1 MNSQIYSL
9 CAVVFAAIGSAASSQ
24 AQELKAGIIGLDT
37 SHVIAFTR
45 VLNDPNAEDDV
56 SGCRVVAAYPE
67 GSPDIES
74 SVSRVPGY
82 TEEIQKLG
90 VKIVGSIDH
99 LLEEVDVV
107 LLETNDGRPHL
118 EQVLPVLKAGK
129 RVFVDKPI
137 AGTLMDAVA
146 IFQASEHYGVPIFSS
161 SSFRF
166 SEGVQ
171 AMRNGQVGSVVGCNT
186 YSPCSL
192 EKTHPDFFW
201 YGIHGVE
208 ALFTI
213 MGTGCETVTRCSSAG
228 IDVAVCV
235 WEDGRIGVFRGIRQG
250 KSGSGG
256 TVFGSEGIAPI
267 GPSSG
272 YRPMLVEIVKF
283 FRTGILPVQPKE
295 TLEIYAFME
304 AADESKRSG
313 GVPVSLESV
322 MAKVKAEASFPR

>member
-9 CAVVFAAIGSAASSQ
+9 CAVVSTAIGSAASPQ
-24 AQELKAGIIGLDT
+24 AKELKAGIIGLDT

-45 VLNDPNAEDDV
+45 VLNDPNAENDV

-90 VKIVGSIDH
+90 VKIVGSIDQ

-129 RVFVDKPI
+129 RVFVDKPV
-137 AGTLMDAVA
+137 AGTLTDAVA
-146 IFQASEHYGVPIFSS
+146 IFQASEHYGVLLFSS

-171 AMRNGQVGSVVGCNT
+171 AMRNG
-186 YSPCSL
+186 L
-192 EKTHPDFFW
+192 
-201 YGIHGVE
+201 
-208 ALFTI
+208 
-213 MGTGCETVTRCSSAG
+213 
-228 IDVAVCV
+228 
-235 WEDGRIGVFRGIRQG
+235 
-250 KSGSGG
+250 
-256 TVFGSEGIAPI
+256 
-267 GPSSG
+267 
-272 YRPMLVEIVKF
+272 
-283 FRTGILPVQPKE
+283 
-295 TLEIYAFME
+295 
-304 AADESKRSG
+304 
-313 GVPVSLESV
+313 
-322 MAKVKAEASFPR
+322 